1 MTHDEEDWL
10 NTNERVN
17 EKSGEGRLRKEIL
30 KKKKEVLI
38 LQKKEKVSL
47 MSVLNPSSLMLV

>member
-1 MTHDEEDWL
+1 MTHDEDRL

-30 KKKKEVLI
+30 KKKNEVLI
-38 LQKKEKVSL
+38 LQKKKVSL